1 MSLVGSQ
8 SLLGCSASDGT
19 SSHTVEKPLYAGQP
33 SAVDNG
39 QVDPLAEPD
48 PRPDIVVV
56 LADDMRWNLMSGE
69 GNPFLT
75 TPNLDSL
82 ANDGAKMNKAFV
94 PVPLCSPSR
103 AALLTGR
110 EAHQASAPGINYR
123 NNSFL
128 KTQKTFAQDLQDAGY
143 TTAYIGKWHLGDG
156 ATPQTGFDHWESFDW
171 LGDFFNPDVF
181 VNGEEQHFSG
191 YVDDVLSARA
201 AMYLESMSE
210 SNKPVFL
217 MVGLKAPHL
226 KFEHPSRYDETFDD
240 VYIPKPDTYDEDFSA
255 SGKLQKVKDWLGID
269 NFHCGLNCFE
279 YSWDTYIKK
288 HYRAV
293 LSLDDSVGTI
303 REAALSRE
311 KEDNTLFFFTSD
323 HGYSLGDHGLTEK
336 HMLYEEPLR
345 VPFLVDFPGDDDK
358 GMRFDG
364 MVSTL
369 DIAPTAL
376 DYAGVAIPERMTG
389 RSLRPLADSREF
401 DDASPADWREEMFFF
416 YSEWQVAIRTDRY
429 KYIESLQEPGHIELY
444 DLQEDPGERRTVHA
458 DPSYASVL
466 EELEVRLNEL
476 KIKHQWT
483 PRVRTPLQKVLVSS
497 PVEIQYADA
506 TARTVSLGPTP
517 DPEAEPENGLSWRL
531 VTRDGDRFELGR
543 DIPPG
548 HTVLVAIPLERTL
561 DWDPHARIHL
571 GSPWSNALYVDGEP
585 VWDNYEKRPIDFPN
599 PPMKERA
606 TLSVLRIDGQGDVT
620 VGIGLEAPGKS
631 MTLPLESR
639 LLE

>member
-269 NFHCGLNCFE
+269 NFHCGLN
-279 YSWDTYIKK
+279 
-288 HYRAV
+288 
-293 LSLDDSVGTI
+293 
-303 REAALSRE
+303 
-311 KEDNTLFFFTSD
+311 
-323 HGYSLGDHGLTEK
+323 
-336 HMLYEEPLR
+336 
-345 VPFLVDFPGDDDK
+345 
-358 GMRFDG
+358 
-364 MVSTL
+364 
-369 DIAPTAL
+369 
-376 DYAGVAIPERMTG
+376 
-389 RSLRPLADSREF
+389 
-401 DDASPADWREEMFFF
+401 
-416 YSEWQVAIRTDRY
+416 
-429 KYIESLQEPGHIELY
+429 
-444 DLQEDPGERRTVHA
+444 
-458 DPSYASVL
+458 
-466 EELEVRLNEL
+466 
-476 KIKHQWT
+476 
-483 PRVRTPLQKVLVSS
+483 
-497 PVEIQYADA
+497 
-506 TARTVSLGPTP
+506 
-517 DPEAEPENGLSWRL
+517 
-531 VTRDGDRFELGR
+531 
-543 DIPPG
+543 
-548 HTVLVAIPLERTL
+548 
-561 DWDPHARIHL
+561 
-571 GSPWSNALYVDGEP
+571 
-585 VWDNYEKRPIDFPN
+585 
-599 PPMKERA
+599 
-606 TLSVLRIDGQGDVT
+606 
-620 VGIGLEAPGKS
+620 
-631 MTLPLESR
+631 
-639 LLE
+639 